1 MAFKTI
7 LLEQRGPVALITLN
21 RPDHR
26 NAVTVELC
34 REVRE
39 AFLATMNDPAV
50 RAFVITGAG
59 KSFCA
64 GADLNMPEDYDGN
77 VPLTPYNMFLQA
89 NLHIHSA
96 ISIIARTPKP
106 VISAV
111 NGGAAGIG
119 MSLAISADLVYA
131 ARSAK
136 FNWAYTQRAFVP
148 DGGSTVHLSQR
159 IGWPKAMEIAFTGRI
174 LSADEALGLGLV
186 NDVFDDAGFL
196 DQTMH
201 LAEKIAHGPT
211 WSYGQ
216 TKLLLRE
223 AYLRSLETQAEIE
236 NRLIAESSLK
246 EDFMEGI
253 VSFLEKR
260 PPSFK
265 GR

>member
-1 MAFKTI
+1 MAFNDVIMEKKDTI
-7 LLEQRGPVALITLN
+7 GWITLN
-21 RPDHR
+21 RPDRR
-26 NAVTVELC
+26 NAVTVNLC

-39 AFLATMNDPAV
+39 ALVLFDQDKDV
-50 RAFVITGAG
+50 RTIVITGAG

-64 GADLNMPEDYDGN
+64 GADLALPEDRDGN
-77 VPLTPYNMFLQA
+77 IPLTPYNMFLQA

-106 VISAV
+106 VISAM

-119 MSLAISADLVYA
+119 MSLGISCDLVYL

-136 FNWAYTQRAFVP
+136 LNWAYTQRAFVP
-148 DGGSTVHLSQR
+148 DGGSTLHLSQR
-159 IGWPKAMEIAFTGRI
+159 IGWPKAMEIALTGRI
-174 LSADEALGLGLV
+174 LSAEEAFQWGIANAV
-186 NDVFDDAGFL
+186 YDDDCFIEKV
-196 DQTMH
+196 TEI
-201 LAEKIAHGPT
+201 AEKVASGPT

-223 AYLRSLETQAEIE
+223 AHLRSFESQAEIE

-253 VSFLEKR
+253 ASFLEKR
-260 PPSFK
+260 PPKFK
-265 GR
+265 GK